1 MTEAVIAVGTGV
13 AATAKKN
20 NEASKRAAEEAA
32 NKRAATKKAAEEAAR
47 KRAHVE
53 AEETANLA
61 EEAERNKEQA
71 CHNSDLNATAVVG
84 EVCMSTRLT
93 DDPNASPW
101 LASTRMFEIDSAPN
115 LIESFSTPSVNWK
128 CK

>member
-47 KRAHVE
+47 KRAHEE
-53 AEETANLA
+53 AKETANIA
-61 EEAERNKEQA
+61 EEAERNKEQV
-71 CHNSDLNATAVVG
+71 CHNIIV
-84 EVCMSTRLT
+84 
-93 DDPNASPW
+93 
-101 LASTRMFEIDSAPN
+101 I
-115 LIESFSTPSVNWK
+115 
-128 CK
+128 